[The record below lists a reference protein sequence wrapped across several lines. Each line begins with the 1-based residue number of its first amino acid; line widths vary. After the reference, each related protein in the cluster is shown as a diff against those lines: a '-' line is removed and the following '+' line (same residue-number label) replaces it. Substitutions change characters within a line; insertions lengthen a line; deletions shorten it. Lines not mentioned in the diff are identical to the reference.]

1 VTQATNVE
9 SSVVDV
15 ASHEAYR
22 GVDALEVGVQCR
34 VAVVLEGR
42 IPATLAQ
49 APSAISVWLV
59 RPAKISKCYAQRPDC
74 AHVQVHFT
82 QITVK
87 MKRKVGALEKI
98 EADHAALRYKLKR
111 DPQSYRDDFNNQYQQ
126 YETLRDLFLQNPS
139 STDSGLV
146 ALKDLIDFIS
156 HVADRYPDLTSKFPE
171 DLTQILLLHHE
182 VLEYELRD
190 KIVGSIVLLRNKDVI
205 DSTMLLNTLFPILIS
220 TPSKSLRQLLFTKI
234 LSDLRSSNVKATNHK
249 LNRTIQTVLYNL
261 LESDKESPKGIWAV
275 KITRELW
282 KRQIWNDARA
292 VEVMRMAALSDNEK
306 VITGGVR
313 FFLGGDKEREEAAES
328 DDDEDVDMARLRHQV
343 GVNKKN
349 KKNKRDLQKAAASV
363 KKKEKKKNAPH
374 PLNFSAL
381 HLLHDPQ
388 GFAETLFSKHVQNS
402 KNKMQL
408 ESKLLVLQL
417 VSRLVGLHKL
427 TVLSL
432 YSYFLK
438 HLTPRQASVTSY
450 LACLAQATHN
460 YVPPDALEPLVQKIA
475 NEFVSEASA
484 SEVAAAGLNAIR
496 EICARQP
503 LAMTDTLLQDLV
515 QYRKSKDKGTMMAAK
530 GLLSLYREVGADL
543 LHKRDRGKDATMGI
557 RAGTIKERRYGE
569 EAIGGIDG
577 IELLEKWKE
586 DERRKKREEA
596 GLDPD
601 GHDGEELDEGEDWKA
616 WDVESDG
623 DSDDS
628 GGWINVESDGE
639 DIQISDSEDEK
650 DKSKSKTKEPASK
663 KRKLSNSTPAPT
675 DTSLDQDPSKS
686 VDAEIKSISKLLTTT
701 ILTPADLKQLRA
713 LQEAAAITSSLPSH
727 KRAQLLAQRHAD
739 EAITAETIE
748 AAASLGKK
756 STKEE
761 KIAMAKGDRETNH
774 QSTTAKRKEKKLAE
788 GKSTTNKEKARKKNF
803 MMTLSKAKSKNKR
816 SLGDVKKT
824 LQGHVDRSK
833 RGGKRGNKGN

>member
-1 VTQATNVE
+1 
-9 SSVVDV
+9 
-15 ASHEAYR
+15 
-22 GVDALEVGVQCR
+22 
-34 VAVVLEGR
+34 
-42 IPATLAQ
+42 
-49 APSAISVWLV
+49 
-59 RPAKISKCYAQRPDC
+59 
-74 AHVQVHFT
+74 
-82 QITVK
+82 

-139 STDSGLV
+139 SSDSGLV
-146 ALKDLIDFIS
+146 ALKDLIEFIS

-171 DLTQILLLHHE
+171 DLTQILLQHHE

-205 DSTMLLNTLFPILIS
+205 DSTVLLNTLFPILVS

-234 LSDLRSSNVKATNHK
+234 LSDLRSSNNKATNHK

-282 KRQIWNDARA
+282 KRQIWTDARA
-292 VEVMRMAALSDNEK
+292 VEVMRLAALSDNEK

-313 FFLGGDKEREEAAES
+313 FFLGGDKEREEAAEES
-328 DDDEDVDMARLRHQV
+328 DDDEDVDIARLRHQV
-343 GVNKKN
+343 GINKKS
-349 KKNKRDLQKAAASV
+349 KKNQRDLKKAAATV

-388 GFAETLFSKHVQNS
+388 GFAESLFSKHVQNS
-402 KNKMQL
+402 KSKLQH
-408 ESKLLVLQL
+408 ESKLLILQL

-432 YSYFLK
+432 YSFFLK

-460 YVPPDALEPLVQKIA
+460 YVPPDVLEPLVQKIA

-543 LHKRDRGKDATMGI
+543 LHKRDRGKDAAMGI
-557 RAGTIKERRYGE
+557 RAGKIKERRYGE
-569 EAIGGIDG
+569 ETVGEIEGID
-577 IELLEKWKE
+577 LLEQWKE
-586 DERRKKREEA
+586 EERRKKREAA

-601 GHDGEELDEGEDWKA
+601 ADDGEEELDEGEDWKN
-616 WDVESDG
+616 WDVESDE

-650 DKSKSKTKEPASK
+650 DKSKPKQPPSK
-663 KRKLSNSTPAPT
+663 KRKLSNATPAPT
-675 DTSLDQDPSKS
+675 DASAEKENSKSLDPESKPL
-686 VDAEIKSISKLLTTT
+686 SKLLTTT

-713 LQEAAAITSSLPSH
+713 LQEANAISSALPSH

-748 AAASLGKK
+748 LAASIGKK
-756 STKEE
+756 NTKEE

-803 MMTLSKAKSKNKR
+803 LMTLGKAKSKNKR
-816 SLGDVKKT
+816 SLTDVKRT
-824 LQGHVDRSK
+824 LQGHIDRSK
-833 RGGKRGNKGN
+833 RGGKRGNKGH

>member
-1 VTQATNVE
+1 
-9 SSVVDV
+9 
-15 ASHEAYR
+15 
-22 GVDALEVGVQCR
+22 
-34 VAVVLEGR
+34 
-42 IPATLAQ
+42 
-49 APSAISVWLV
+49 
-59 RPAKISKCYAQRPDC
+59 
-74 AHVQVHFT
+74 
-82 QITVK
+82 

-139 STDSGLV
+139 SADSGLV
-146 ALKDLIDFIS
+146 AFKDLVDFIA
-156 HVADRYPDLTSKFPE
+156 HVADRYPDLTAKFPE

-205 DSTMLLNTLFPILIS
+205 DSTVLLNTLFPILVS
-220 TPSKSLRQLLFTKI
+220 TPSKSLRLLLFTKI

-275 KITRELW
+275 KITREMW
-282 KRQIWNDARA
+282 KRQIWTDARA

-306 VITGGVR
+306 VIAGGVR
-313 FFLGGDKEREEAAES
+313 FFLGGDREREEAAEES
-328 DDDEDVDMARLRHQV
+328 DDDENVDMARLRHTV
-343 GVNKKN
+343 GINKKS
-349 KKNKRDLQKAAASV
+349 KKNQRDLRKAAVTV
-363 KKKEKKKNAPH
+363 KKKQQKKNAPH

-388 GFAETLFSKHVQNS
+388 GFAEKLFSKHVQNS
-402 KNKMQL
+402 KSKLQL
-408 ESKLLVLQL
+408 ETKLIVLQL

-438 HLTPRQASVTSY
+438 HLTPRQTSVTSF

-460 YVPPDALEPLVQKIA
+460 YVPPDVLEPLVQKIA

-543 LHKRDRGKDATMGI
+543 LHRRDRGKDAAMGI

-569 EAIGGIDG
+569 EAVGEVEG

-586 DERRKKREEA
+586 EERRKKREAA

-601 GHDGEELDEGEDWKA
+601 GEDDEPLDEGEDWKA
-616 WDVESDG
+616 WDVESDAE
-623 DSDDS
+623 SDDS

-650 DKSKSKTKEPASK
+650 DKSKSKTKTPPSK
-663 KRKLSNSTPAPT
+663 KRKLSSTTPAPI
-675 DTSLDQDPSKS
+675 DDNAASKS
-686 VDAEIKSISKLLTTT
+686 LEPEIKSISKLLTTT
-701 ILTPADLKQLRA
+701 ILTPADLKQLKA
-713 LQEAAAITSSLPSH
+713 LQDAAAISSSLPSH

-748 AAASLGKK
+748 AAAALGKK
-756 STKEE
+756 NTKEE
-761 KIAMAKGDRETNH
+761 KIAMAKGDRETHH
-774 QSTTAKRKEKKLAE
+774 QSTTAKRKEKKEAE
-788 GKSTTNKEKARKKNF
+788 GKSTTNKEKERKKNF
-803 MMTLSKAKSKNKR
+803 LMTLSKAKSKNKR
-816 SLGDVKKT
+816 SLGMVKKT
-824 LQGHVDRSK
+824 LAGHVDRKK

>member
-1 VTQATNVE
+1 
-9 SSVVDV
+9 
-15 ASHEAYR
+15 
-22 GVDALEVGVQCR
+22 
-34 VAVVLEGR
+34 
-42 IPATLAQ
+42 
-49 APSAISVWLV
+49 
-59 RPAKISKCYAQRPDC
+59 
-74 AHVQVHFT
+74 
-82 QITVK
+82 

-146 ALKDLIDFIS
+146 ALKDLIEFIS

-205 DSTMLLNTLFPILIS
+205 DSAVLLNTLFPILVS

-234 LSDLRSSNVKATNHK
+234 LSDLRSSNSKTTNHK

-282 KRQIWNDARA
+282 KRQIWTDARA

-313 FFLGGDKEREEAAES
+313 FFLGGDREREEAAEES

-343 GVNKKN
+343 GINKKS
-349 KKNKRDLQKAAASV
+349 KKNQRDLKKAAATV
-363 KKKEKKKNAPH
+363 KKKEKKKSAPH

-388 GFAETLFSKHVQNS
+388 GFAESLFSKHVQNS
-402 KNKMQL
+402 KSKLQH
-408 ESKLLVLQL
+408 ESKLLILQL

-432 YSYFLK
+432 YSFFLK
-438 HLTPRQASVTSY
+438 HLTPRQESVTSY

-460 YVPPDALEPLVQKIA
+460 YVPPDVLEPLVQKIA

-543 LHKRDRGKDATMGI
+543 LHKRDRGKDAAMGI

-569 EAIGGIDG
+569 EAIGEIEG

-586 DERRKKREEA
+586 EERRKKRVEA

-601 GHDGEELDEGEDWKA
+601 ADDGDEALDEGEDWKN
-616 WDVESDG
+616 WDVESDE

-650 DKSKSKTKEPASK
+650 DKSKTKQPPNK
-663 KRKLSNSTPAPT
+663 KRKMSSATAGPT
-675 DTSLDQDPSKS
+675 DASAEKENTKS
-686 VDAEIKSISKLLTTT
+686 VEPESKPLSKLLTTT

-713 LQEAAAITSSLPSH
+713 LQEANAISSALPSH

-748 AAASLGKK
+748 LAASIGKK
-756 STKEE
+756 NTKEE

-774 QSTTAKRKEKKLAE
+774 QSTTAKRKEKKVAE

-803 MMTLSKAKSKNKR
+803 LMTLGKAKSKNKR
-816 SLGDVKKT
+816 SLTDVKRT
-824 LQGHVDRSK
+824 LQGHIDRSK
-833 RGGKRGNKGN
+833 RGGKRGNKGH

>member
-1 VTQATNVE
+1 
-9 SSVVDV
+9 
-15 ASHEAYR
+15 
-22 GVDALEVGVQCR
+22 
-34 VAVVLEGR
+34 
-42 IPATLAQ
+42 
-49 APSAISVWLV
+49 
-59 RPAKISKCYAQRPDC
+59 
-74 AHVQVHFT
+74 
-82 QITVK
+82 

-146 ALKDLIDFIS
+146 ALKDLIEFIS

-205 DSTMLLNTLFPILIS
+205 DSAVLLNTLFPILVS

-234 LSDLRSSNVKATNHK
+234 LSDLRSSNSKTANHK

-282 KRQIWNDARA
+282 KRQIWTDARA

-313 FFLGGDKEREEAAES
+313 FFLGGDREREEAAEES
-328 DDDEDVDMARLRHQV
+328 DDDEDVDIARLRHQV
-343 GVNKKN
+343 GINKKS
-349 KKNKRDLQKAAASV
+349 KKNQRDLKKAAATV

-388 GFAETLFSKHVQNS
+388 GFAESLFSKHVQNS
-402 KNKMQL
+402 KSKLQH
-408 ESKLLVLQL
+408 ESKLLILQL

-432 YSYFLK
+432 YSFFLK
-438 HLTPRQASVTSY
+438 HLTPRQESVTSY

-460 YVPPDALEPLVQKIA
+460 YVPPDVLEPLVQKIA

-543 LHKRDRGKDATMGI
+543 LHKRDRGKDAAMGI

-569 EAIGGIDG
+569 EAVGEIEG

-586 DERRKKREEA
+586 EERRKKRVEA

-601 GHDGEELDEGEDWKA
+601 ADDGDEALDEGEDWKN
-616 WDVESDG
+616 WDVESDE

-650 DKSKSKTKEPASK
+650 DKSKTKQPPNK
-663 KRKLSNSTPAPT
+663 KRKMSSATPGPT
-675 DTSLDQDPSKS
+675 DAS
-686 VDAEIKSISKLLTTT
+686 AEKENTKSIEPESKPLSKLLTTT

-713 LQEAAAITSSLPSH
+713 LQEANAISSALPSH

-748 AAASLGKK
+748 LAASIGKK
-756 STKEE
+756 NTKEE

-774 QSTTAKRKEKKLAE
+774 QSTTAKRKEKKVAE

-803 MMTLSKAKSKNKR
+803 LMTLGKAKSKNKR
-816 SLGDVKKT
+816 SLTDVKRT
-824 LQGHVDRSK
+824 LQGHIDRSK
-833 RGGKRGNKGN
+833 RGGKRGNKGH